1 MEVMDVT
8 KLNVRKVLPLILLSF
23 ALLCSAA
30 MAAGIGNISA
40 TSVADVRQGET
51 GVIQFAFDNSL
62 NPAAATLTFDIYF
75 DQLVATATGYTANTQ
90 YNPQVTPIDTVPVRV
105 SMYTTGVFPS
115 DVWLLNLTLEA
126 VENDGSSTSIGIV
139 PVLVEDENGADVTS
153 SISGLN
159 GTFSTLDEVDPV
171 INITTPAT
179 VSQTFAV
186 TGTVT
191 DVGGMGTGTPSA
203 TLTGLISGATQTV
216 NLPLTQTSPSTWT
229 FSTSV
234 TWTTYE
240 AVRIDVTA
248 TDAAG
253 NTGSNSA
260 FVTVSQVGF
269 SYPEPTG
276 FINAQP
282 TVIKVFTQQIDP
294 ATVTMTLSGP
304 AMIPLGV
311 TFDGAYAQN
320 ATVPALVD
328 GTWTVN
334 ATGTD
339 TVGGDTRSLE
349 WTFTLDRV
357 PPVITSFTIAD
368 TDGDG
373 YIEAGEALN
382 FNWNVVGADRVEIK
396 DNTTQTV
403 FFTSTAATGSD
414 SVTIPVGN
422 RAMVFAAFDNAGNV
436 AYVPFHLYYNY
447 MAWVNSTKMG
457 TVSGIDMNLTALRQ
471 IDLTAQGSVTFYNPR
486 EAPLPPFG
494 NIVRSVT
501 HVGQV
506 TADTYVAVDT
516 TANRT
521 YTGAQTY
528 DKLWT
533 YNPNTALD
541 FLVQA
546 PNINGANLL
555 ILEANETYVARML
568 DEGKAASK
576 TVNYNDL
583 FKKSAWFF
591 INGGYTKL
599 VVNPDGT
606 FSQPVSEGNPL
617 TVPASGKITDTLALP
632 ANQVNL
638 NTGYRLSTQ
647 ALPALPLP
655 AGDYVIAAISVDDDR
670 IGIIEVLPFTVM
682 DTNEIGTVP
691 ATVNRG
697 TSFDASFTTPARRVA
712 AVLVRHDTWDV
723 QAGIDASTI
732 GIGMISANLTYN
744 GVPATKKLIG
754 DIYASPESAAYVAA
768 PNTTTVTV
776 KTDGLLAGLYDVHL
790 LAENVNGT
798 VQAYGHH
805 QINVRTPGAPVAAF
819 TMTPSTGYT
828 PLAVAFTDASTGN
841 INTWAWEFGD
851 GTTASTRNA
860 THTYTVPGTYLVN
873 LTVTGFGG
881 TDTIQQTLV
890 VTSPV
895 PAAIFTATPT
905 TGTVPL
911 AVTFTDLST
920 GNITGWHWNFG
931 DGTNATTRNA
941 THTYTTVGTF
951 TANLTVTGPLGN
963 DSALAT
969 ITVTAAPSPSG
980 GGGGSS
986 VSTSTSTGSATLLT
1000 ASWGGV
1006 LKPYQIN
1013 SDEGTAD
1020 LYIATGVTALLEDG
1034 KTPVG
1039 QITINDLESD
1049 EVPAVPTGSTFS
1061 FLGYAVECSPAGA
1074 TFSPA
1079 IDLTFT
1085 LTDEEWADVLEQLDG
1100 NLENLVVKWYNPLTG
1115 VWEHIPT
1122 TVDAVHH
1129 TVTASITHFSTY
1141 GLFSDV
1147 AIVTPVTQEP
1157 TTPTTTAPVTT
1168 TTTPATPSDE
1178 GGFPWLWV
1186 IVIIVII
1193 AVAAGAYIYM
1203 QRQ

>member
-1 MEVMDVT
+1 VTNATDVT
-8 KLNVRKVLPLILLSF
+8 QAELGTVHLYLDNQFNPPAGAYNV
-23 ALLCSAA
+23 
-30 MAAGIGNISA
+30 
-40 TSVADVRQGET
+40 Q
-51 GVIQFAFDNSL
+51 
-62 NPAAATLTFDIYF
+62 LTFDSSVIAYVDGVKKNASNINPVGNVITINGF
-75 DQLVATATGYTANTQ
+75 EGSGYPVGSVLLADLRFGAVADPSDGGISPITIKVNSVRDTDLIEMKTYVAIQNGTVATR
-90 YNPQVTPIDTVPVRV
+90 D
-105 SMYTTGVFPS
+105 
-115 DVWLLNLTLEA
+115 DVA
-126 VENDGSSTSIGIV
+126 
-139 PVLVEDENGADVTS
+139 
-153 SISGLN
+153 
-159 GTFSTLDEVDPV
+159 PV

-179 VSQTFAV
+179 VSQIFAV

-191 DVGGMGTGTPSA
+191 DIGGMGTASA
-203 TLTGLISGATQTV
+203 TLTGLTSGATQTFA
-216 NLPLTQTSPSTWT
+216 LPLTQTSASTWT
-229 FSTSV
+229 FTKDV
-234 TWTTYE
+234 TWASYE
-240 AVRIDVTA
+240 IVNISVTA

-253 NTGSNSA
+253 NTGSNNA
-260 FVTVSQVGF
+260 LVTVSPVGF
-269 SYPEPTG
+269 SNPEPTG
-276 FINAQP
+276 YINAQP
-282 TVIKVFTQQIDP
+282 ALIRVFTQQIDP

-304 AMIPLGV
+304 ATIPLGV
-311 TFDGAYAQN
+311 TFNGDYAQN

-328 GTWTVN
+328 GAWTVN
-334 ATGTD
+334 ATGND
-339 TVGGDTRSLE
+339 TIGGDTRYLA
-349 WTFTLDRV
+349 WTFTLDTV
-357 PPVITSFTIAD
+357 PPVINAFTITD

-373 YIEAGEALN
+373 YVEAGEQLN
-382 FNWNVVGADRVEIK
+382 FNWNVAGADVVHIM
-396 DNTTQTV
+396 DNGTQEV

-422 RAMVFAAFDNAGNV
+422 REMVFAAFDNAGNA

-447 MAWVNSTKMG
+447 MAWVNSTRMG

-471 IDLTAQGSVTFYNPR
+471 IDLTAQGSVTFYNAR

-494 NIVRSVT
+494 TIVRSVT

-506 TADTYVAVDT
+506 TNDTFVAVDT

-528 DKLWT
+528 DNLWT
-533 YNPNTALD
+533 YNPASVLD
-541 FLVQA
+541 FSVQA
-546 PNINGANLL
+546 PNIDGAVLV
-555 ILEANETYVARML
+555 ILEANETYLASMI
-568 DEGKAASK
+568 DEGRAASN
-576 TVNYNDL
+576 VNYNDL
-583 FKKSAWFF
+583 FKQSAWFF
-591 INGGYTKL
+591 INGGYCKYTI
-599 VVNPDGT
+599 NDIGT
-606 FSQPVSEGNPL
+606 LSEVPGTQQGNPV
-617 TVPASGKITDTLALP
+617 TVPASGKIMDTLALA
-632 ANQVNL
+632 ANQVDL
-638 NTGYRLSTQ
+638 NAGYRLNAQ
-647 ALPALPLP
+647 ALPALAFP
-655 AGDYVIAAISVDDDR
+655 AGDYIIAAISVDEDR

-682 DTNEIGTVP
+682 NTNEVGTVP
-691 ATVNRG
+691 ASVDRG

-712 AVLVRHDTWDV
+712 AIVVRHDTWDTTL
-723 QAGIDASTI
+723 GIDASTI
-732 GIGMISANLTYN
+732 GLGMISANLTY
-744 GVPATKKLIG
+744 GGIPATKKLVG
-754 DIYASPESAAYVAA
+754 NIYTSPNSATYVAA

-776 KTDGLLAGLYDVHL
+776 STDGLLAGIYDVHL
-790 LAENVNGT
+790 LAEHADGT

-1049 EVPAVPTGSTFS
+1049 EVPAVPSGATFS

-1168 TTTPATPSDE
+1168 APATTAPTPSEE

-1193 AVAAGAYIYM
+1193 AVAAGAYFYM